1 MNSDIGIQKGKT
13 MPDLSLYEPLC
24 QALDIQISELLYA
37 KKMTDNEKNAY
48 GEKSALNIF
57 KTKSELETFGIFTEI
72 LFVVGT
78 IITFTLTKI
87 LAITILQKIIT
98 IICGGF
104 VFGFSIML
112 RIKIRKAIME
122 LEK

>member
-1 MNSDIGIQKGKT
+1 MG
-13 MPDLSLYEPLC
+13 
-24 QALDIQISELLYA
+24 
-37 KKMTDNEKNAY
+37 KMTDNEKNAY